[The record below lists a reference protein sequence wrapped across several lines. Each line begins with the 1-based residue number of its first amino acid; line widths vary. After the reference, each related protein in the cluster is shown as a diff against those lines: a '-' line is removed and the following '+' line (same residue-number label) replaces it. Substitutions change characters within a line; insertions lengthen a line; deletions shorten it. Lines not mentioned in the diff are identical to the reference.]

1 MLRIIDGKR
10 YDTETATLI
19 CDISPNDFNYDDF
32 RYESTHLYR
41 TGKGTWFIAGEGGPL
56 SRWAQP
62 VGQSGKCRGEGI
74 QIITDE
80 EARDLIEHHGKPE
93 QVEEF
98 FSVEDA

>member
-1 MLRIIDGKR
+1 M
-10 YDTETATLI
+10 
-19 CDISPNDFNYDDF
+19 
-32 RYESTHLYR
+32 
-41 TGKGTWFIAGEGGPL
+41 

-62 VGQSGKCRGEGI
+62 VGQSGKCSGEGI

>member
-1 MLRIIDGKR
+1 VLSRWLVFI
-10 YDTETATLI
+10 TAI
-19 CDISPNDFNYDDF
+19 FA
-32 RYESTHLYR
+32 THLHRQRHLVYSWR
-41 TGKGTWFIAGEGGPL
+41 GGPL

-62 VGQSGKCRGEGI
+62 VGQSGKCSGEGI
-74 QIITDE
+74 QIITDK

>member
-1 MLRIIDGKR
+1 VLRIIDGKR

-19 CDISPNDFNYDDF
+19 CDISPNDFHYDDF

-41 TGKGTWFIAGEGGPL
+41 TGKGAWFMAGEGGPL

-62 VGQSGKCRGEGI
+62 VGQSGKCSGEGI
-74 QIITDE
+74 QIISDE
-80 EARDLIEHHGKPE
+80 EARDLIEQHGKPE